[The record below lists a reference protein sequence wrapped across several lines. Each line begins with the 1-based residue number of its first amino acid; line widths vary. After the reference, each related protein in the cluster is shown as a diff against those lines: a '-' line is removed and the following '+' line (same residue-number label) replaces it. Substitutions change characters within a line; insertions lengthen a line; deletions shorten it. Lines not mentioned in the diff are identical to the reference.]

1 MFSRKNVDTLKT
13 IASDNRNE
21 ELKSRLNEL
30 HNQMSED
37 TLNADNITET
47 ILRRVE
53 KLLCDEVSDLS
64 SSSDSPESSCT
75 SFSKSESGSGVI
87 AFWNMLGFFQID
99 CNIAWLHGVHNV
111 IHKPC

>member
-1 MFSRKNVDTLKT
+1 MTFSRKHVDTLKT
-13 IASDNRNE
+13 LTNDNRNE
-21 ELKSRLNEL
+21 DLKSRLKEL

-53 KLLCDEVSDLS
+53 KLLCDDVSGFS
-64 SSSDSPESSCT
+64 SGSESPESSCT

-87 AFWNMLGFFQID
+87 AF
-99 CNIAWLHGVHNV
+99 
-111 IHKPC
+111 